1 LEQVETGQRDQIQ
14 MEEAEQLAVE
24 AEAAVADLF
33 LKIIQLL
40 QDKLIQLQ

>member
-1 LEQVETGQRDQIQ
+1 MEVQVQLE
-14 MEEAEQLAVE
+14 EEAAAV
-24 AEAAVADLF
+24 VADLF

>member
-1 LEQVETGQRDQIQ
+1 MEVQVQLEE
-14 MEEAEQLAVE
+14 EEAAV
-24 AEAAVADLF
+24 VADLF